1 MVTTGWSLEVMVEIS
16 GCGRTCPDSVG
27 GRPALVEHNRSIKD
41 NCRKFS
47 TSFEGFLLKVLG
59 AAMLEDGGFLLPF
72 IGFSFSL
79 SLGEYVVRSSDV
91 SLLNSS

>member
-1 MVTTGWSLEVMVEIS
+1 MVTTGWSLELMVEIS

-47 TSFEGFLLKVLG
+47 TSVLLKLLG

-72 IGFSFSL
+72 CGFSFSL
-79 SLGEYVVRSSDV
+79 SRGEYVTRSSDL

>member
-1 MVTTGWSLEVMVEIS
+1 MVTTGWSLEVMVEIL

-47 TSFEGFLLKVLG
+47 TSVEGFL
-59 AAMLEDGGFLLPF
+59 
-72 IGFSFSL
+72 
-79 SLGEYVVRSSDV
+79 
-91 SLLNSS
+91 